1 METKQKDGRISVVT
15 GILEANDRVADE
27 NRRMF
32 ANTGTCVIDLI
43 GSPGAGKTALL
54 EATLPALAGAARVGV
69 IAGDIET
76 TLDAERISVFDVP
89 VVQTTTG
96 AFGGA
101 CHLEASTVRQAADQL
116 GMDGLNLVFI
126 ENVGNLVC
134 PAEFDIGQGARVVVL
149 SVTEGEDKPLKYPL
163 AFRTA
168 DFVVI
173 NKTDLLPHLDL
184 DMAVLRRNLGQ
195 VNPRLKWAEISA
207 RTRDGLDTWI
217 AWIRERMGNSKR
229 HTTN

>member
-1 METKQKDGRISVVT
+1 MDTKQKGRRISVVT

-32 ANTGTCVIDLI
+32 ARTGTCVIDLV

-54 EATLPALAGAARVGV
+54 EATLPALAGDARVGV
-69 IAGDIET
+69 IAGDVET
-76 TLDAERISVFDVP
+76 TLDAQRISVFDVP
-89 VVQTTTG
+89 VVQATTG

-101 CHLEASTVRQAADQL
+101 CHLEASAVRQAADQL
-116 GMDGLNLVFI
+116 GTDGLNLVFI

-163 AFRTA
+163 AFNTA

-173 NKTDLLPHLDL
+173 NKTDLLPHLDM
-184 DMAVLRRNLGQ
+184 DMIALRRNLRKA
-195 VNPRLKWAEISA
+195 NPRLNWAELSA
-207 RTRDGLDTWI
+207 RTGDGLDSWI
-217 AWIRERMGNSKR
+217 AWIRETMRKSKKPAE
-229 HTTN
+229 N